1 VEDGAVDVDNQP
13 HLVEIVAALKEITA
27 KITSATSMAEAIS
40 DLTQIVADILPPH
53 VRTGVIMI
61 SQGEPAAFASAHAPL
76 ELLDESSYANGDGP
90 CMEAIRSR
98 DIVLSQDLSQEPR
111 WPAWTALARER
122 GMASVLS
129 YPFDVDTLTLGAL
142 GLYTDRSAGFEGD
155 TPIVAMLIADH
166 ASLLLRVQLRYFNVP
181 DADDSP
187 ANDSTVEYAIGIVMA
202 QRGCSP
208 DQALRHLHEA
218 ATHLGVGLAA
228 VAERL
233 VQTVSA
239 RGDQGT
245 SSPS

>member
-1 VEDGAVDVDNQP
+1 MDVDNQP

-27 KITSATSMAEAIS
+27 RTTSATSMSEAIH
-40 DLTQIVADILPPH
+40 DLTKIVAEILPPH
-53 VRTGVIMI
+53 VQTGVMMI
-61 SQGEPAAFASAHAPL
+61 SQGEPAAFASTGAPL
-76 ELLDESSYANGDGP
+76 ELLDESSRAGGDGP

-98 DIVLSQDLSQEPR
+98 GIVVSQDLGQEAR

-122 GMASVLS
+122 RVASVLS

-142 GLYTDRSAGFEGD
+142 GLYSDRPGGFGGD

-166 ASLLLRVQLRYFNVP
+166 ASLLLRAQLRYFNP
-181 DADDSP
+181 QDGYDTPS
-187 ANDSTVEYAIGIVMA
+187 NDSTVEYAMGIVMA

-218 ATHLGVGLAA
+218 ATHLGVGLPA
-228 VAERL
+228 VAQRL
-233 VQTVSA
+233 VQTVSV

-245 SSPS
+245 GTS